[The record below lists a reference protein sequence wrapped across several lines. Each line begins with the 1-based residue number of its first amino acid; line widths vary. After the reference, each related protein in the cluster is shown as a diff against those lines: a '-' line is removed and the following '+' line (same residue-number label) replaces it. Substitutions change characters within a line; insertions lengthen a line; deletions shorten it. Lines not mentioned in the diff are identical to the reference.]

1 MVASESDIFQIKNF
15 GQRSSIFD
23 KKKLKYKL
31 FGHRSSIEQ
40 LTPATASELLRLVG
54 NDERSGSRP
63 IQLTAKLPAQ
73 SRGAQKAGKSAL
85 NFFLQFPKK
94 YIKWPPTLPLPRSP
108 KGKNFN
114 LVLF

>member
-1 MVASESDIFQIKNF
+1 MV
-15 GQRSSIFD
+15 RVFD
-23 KKKLKYKL
+23 KKMKYKL

-73 SRGAQKAGKSAL
+73 SRGAQKAGKRAL
-85 NFFLQFPKK
+85 KKMFFFFNLQKKYKMATNFTTSKEPKKEKLQFRPAL
-94 YIKWPPTLPLPRSP
+94 IFVTIEILRS
-108 KGKNFN
+108 KS
-114 LVLF
+114 

>member
-1 MVASESDIFQIKNF
+1 MASESDIFQIKNF

-73 SRGAQKAGKSAL
+73 SRGAQKAGKRAL
-85 NFFLQFPKK
+85 KKMFFFSICKK
-94 YIKWPPTLPLPRSP
+94 I
-108 KGKNFN
+108 
-114 LVLF
+114 